1 MIMSMVPAE
10 SLKANSGILALY
22 MKGVKSPL
30 DEIKGSNPSPCA
42 HYEGVS
48 EYYKADEKKREA

>member
-1 MIMSMVPAE
+1 MSMVPAE